1 MKATG
6 FLGLKIN
13 KKKKRKEKKKRLE
26 KDREIPR

>member
-6 FLGLKIN
+6 LLGLKIN